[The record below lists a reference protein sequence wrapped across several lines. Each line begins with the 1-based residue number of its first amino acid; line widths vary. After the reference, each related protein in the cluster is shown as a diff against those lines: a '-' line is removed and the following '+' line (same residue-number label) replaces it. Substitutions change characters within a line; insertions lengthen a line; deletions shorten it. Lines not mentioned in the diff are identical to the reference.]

1 MNKAKKLRNDC
12 FALPQGVDWTPLD
25 KALSHLEKSLTP
37 IAEVEIL
44 PINQAIGRVLAGDLV
59 AISNSPPF
67 SNSAV
72 DGYAFR
78 YDPKDAS
85 EKKVLDLKE
94 GRSAAG
100 HPFSGEIGSGEAL
113 RIFTG
118 AVLPSG
124 TDTVVLQEDISFLN
138 GKISFF
144 NSLKPGSN
152 TRLVGEDLQ
161 IGQLIAS
168 KGDRLTTFMAASS
181 ISAGIKEA
189 KVYKRLSV
197 GVFSTGDELIDFQQN
212 LNAGSVFD
220 VNSPMLTSLFSKW
233 GVQVTE
239 LGKVPDNLETLRN
252 KLNEASQT
260 FDVLITS
267 GGASA
272 GDEDHLALLLNK
284 EGTITEWR
292 IAIKPG
298 RPMAMGFWKNTPIF
312 GLPGNPVAAA
322 TCALVFVRPAIS
334 KLSGGQWLVPQ
345 AFYVSAAFEKSKK
358 SGRREFLRARLAGD
372 KVEIFKSEGSGLT
385 SGLAWATGFVELPD
399 DDVTVKLGDKVKY
412 IPFSSLDL

>member
-1 MNKAKKLRNDC
+1 M
-12 FALPQGVDWTPLD
+12 
-25 KALSHLEKSLTP
+25 
-37 IAEVEIL
+37 
-44 PINQAIGRVLAGDLV
+44 

-78 YDPKDAS
+78 CDPTDAS

-100 HPFSGEIGSGEAL
+100 HPFSEVLGSGEAL

-124 TDTVVLQEDISFLN
+124 ADTVVLQEDISFLN

-161 IGQLIAS
+161 TGQLIAS

-252 KLNEASQT
+252 NLNEASET

-272 GDEDHLALLLNK
+272 GAVSYTHL
-284 EGTITEWR
+284 T
-292 IAIKPG
+292 
-298 RPMAMGFWKNTPIF
+298 
-312 GLPGNPVAAA
+312 LP
-322 TCALVFVRPAIS
+322 T
-334 KLSGGQWLVPQ
+334 
-345 AFYVSAAFEKSKK
+345 
-358 SGRREFLRARLAGD
+358 RLM
-372 KVEIFKSEGSGLT
+372 V
-385 SGLAWATGFVELPD
+385 
-399 DDVTVKLGDKVKY
+399 
-412 IPFSSLDL
+412 